1 MSRQSKKLIFSTF
14 IISVIYLFLVVYL
27 RNLVLVNDT
36 FFSPFFS
43 ISAKLKLYGSLFVG
57 MATSMTY
64 LSLFLIFVTAILT
77 GINITLVIQKLN
89 EIQKLG
95 KVHFAAGGSTLL
107 GVVGGGC
114 ASCGLPVIS
123 LLGLSQSLVF
133 LPFKGAEL
141 PYLSIILLLLS
152 FYFLVRSDRN
162 AKACEIK

>member
-27 RNLVLVNDT
+27 RNFVLVNDT

-43 ISAKLKLYGSLFVG
+43 ISAKLKLYDSLFVG

-77 GINITLVIQKLN
+77 GLNITLVIQKLN
-89 EIQKLG
+89 EIRELG
-95 KVHFAAGGSTLL
+95 KMHLVAGGSTLV
-107 GVVGGGC
+107 GIVGGGC

-123 LLGLSQSLVF
+123 ILGLGQSLVF

-141 PYLSIILLLLS
+141 PYLSIILLLFSL
-152 FYFLVRSDRN
+152 YFLVRSDRN
-162 AKACEIK
+162 AKFCEIK